1 VISVTHSPGD
11 RVAVT
16 YRRDGASAEATITL
30 GTTPAGTN

>member
-1 VISVTHSPGD
+1 VISVTRSPGE

>member
-1 VISVTHSPGD
+1 
-11 RVAVT
+11 VT